1 MLCWVSESSFH
12 MLSIHI
18 ASNIGG
24 CFMDGVFKGMLLIL
38 LLIYVLSPVDL
49 CPGPID
55 DIILILCTVC
65 SRSIKANDE

>member
-1 MLCWVSESSFH
+1 
-12 MLSIHI
+12 
-18 ASNIGG
+18 
-24 CFMDGVFKGMLLIL
+24 MDGVFKGMLLIL